1 MNINNDYQK
10 RRGQI
15 TSFPT
20 GEIIEPNRKYL
31 ESNSFYPLTQFLN
44 FREHLKKYRKL
55 NKRNELVD
63 ELNSREDNDEEKQQE
78 RKEEG
83 DGP

>member
-31 ESNSFYPLTQFLN
+31 ESNSFYLLSN
-44 FREHLKKYRKL
+44 LYYREYLGRLKKV
-55 NKRNELVD
+55 NRNEFA
-63 ELNSREDNDEEKQQE
+63 
-78 RKEEG
+78 
-83 DGP
+83 

>member
-1 MNINNDYQK
+1 MNINDDYQK

-31 ESNSFYPLTQFLN
+31 ESKVFYPLSN
-44 FREHLKKYRKL
+44 VSKGIKKKL
-55 NKRNELVD
+55 DRSVNIYINLIK
-63 ELNSREDNDEEKQQE
+63 
-78 RKEEG
+78 
-83 DGP
+83 

>member
-1 MNINNDYQK
+1 MNINDDYQK

-31 ESNSFYPLTQFLN
+31 ESNVFYPLSNL
-44 FREHLKKYRKL
+44 LKGIIKEKYWI
-55 NKRNELVD
+55 
-63 ELNSREDNDEEKQQE
+63 S
-78 RKEEG
+78 G
-83 DGP
+83 

>member
-1 MNINNDYQK
+1 MNINDDYQK

-31 ESNSFYPLTQFLN
+31 ESNSFYPLSNLIY
-44 FREHLKKYRKL
+44 REYLEKHMKVNRG
-55 NKRNELVD
+55 NEFA
-63 ELNSREDNDEEKQQE
+63 
-78 RKEEG
+78 
-83 DGP
+83 